1 MSKEQQMTIEE
12 ILGEHADDFMQ
23 WVTKYPDSEEAK
35 DAEGSSPR
43 GELPYFAKY
52 LQRFL
57 VRDAVSLR
65 LKEIGADPNT
75 IAKTAMSMANQ
86 MSLHGFGERRR
97 KLLEMLPPHSN
108 N

>member
-1 MSKEQQMTIEE
+1 MSEKQMTIEE
-12 ILGEHADDFMQ
+12 ILGEHADAFTQ
-23 WVTKYPDSEEAK
+23 WVTEYPDSEEAK
-35 DAEGSSPR
+35 DAEGSSPK

-57 VRDAVSLR
+57 VRDDVSLR
-65 LKEIGADPNT
+65 LKEIGANPDT
-75 IAKTAMSMANQ
+75 VAKTSMSMANQ
-86 MSLHGFGERRR
+86 MFLHGNGERRR